1 MVKVP
6 SIRASEREER
16 PDERRE
22 TRDDERR
29 AIGWGPG
36 GPWFVAFVLLAIAG
50 VLVALFA
57 GVPVPPGLSTAVVV
71 LIVATFLGSIWRRYR
86 REGVTRTAVASMTH
100 LAAFLVLITS
110 FHVGFGLAKDILW
123 AIAFIGF
130 AVAWAIVYRR
140 I

>member
-1 MVKVP
+1 MKVP
-6 SIRASEREER
+6 SIGPGEREER

-29 AIGWGPG
+29 ATGWGPG
-36 GPWFVAFVLLAIAG
+36 GPWFVGLILLAIAG
-50 VLVALFA
+50 VFVAQFA

-86 REGVTRTAVASMTH
+86 REGVTRTVGASMIH

-110 FHVGFGLAKDILW
+110 FHVGLGLAKDILW
-123 AIAFIGF
+123 AIAFVGF
-130 AVAWAIVYRR
+130 VVAWAIVYRR